1 MGQEVLRSF
10 GKYSELVLL
19 NEIGFGESQLPPSQ
33 LVGIFFPVNLLFIW
47 VDQIVRLQSHNMA
60 GFFFD
65 NNFLT
70 IMCVTL
76 KNITFVCLSH
86 PSVFDD
92 HDITGL
98 SHVDWRAVIIWGS

>member
-1 MGQEVLRSF
+1 
-10 GKYSELVLL
+10 
-19 NEIGFGESQLPPSQ
+19 
-33 LVGIFFPVNLLFIW
+33 
-47 VDQIVRLQSHNMA
+47 MA
-60 GFFFD
+60 GVFFD

-92 HDITGL
+92 HDITSL
-98 SHVDWRAVIIWGS
+98 SQVGNVSGCR